1 MVLLVFLLL
10 NVPLS
15 CAQPG
20 LCLKGGGLNQNSVF
34 FCSKMEAYLMG
45 GVLSKLV
52 PLMCNADRGLETES
66 PAIGQF
72 LEKIIV

>member
-1 MVLLVFLLL
+1 
-10 NVPLS
+10 
-15 CAQPG
+15 
-20 LCLKGGGLNQNSVF
+20 
-34 FCSKMEAYLMG
+34 MG

-72 LEKIIV
+72 LEKIIVWTQFQRCLERFRVIWKN